1 MEQDNELFH
10 FFYQI
15 RKINLFGKVR
25 KYREKSATNYFKNP
39 TGNFE
44 NVMEKAFIKFAVPKL
59 FKAAFKSI
67 KRSF

>member
-25 KYREKSATNYFKNP
+25 KYREKSATNYFQNP
-39 TGNFE
+39 TRNFRPGISDRE
-44 NVMEKAFIKFAVPKL
+44 FRKRDG
-59 FKAAFKSI
+59 KSI
-67 KRSF
+67 HKVCSAKVI